1 MVKIR
6 STQSND
12 RDAVVAVVR
21 AAFSS
26 DGHDPQEEVDIV
38 TETWARGAAPEGL
51 DLVAVEDAIVV
62 GYVVAARG
70 RLSDT
75 DVLGVAPLAV
85 TPGRQRAGIGT
96 ALVQELIARADANRW
111 QLLLLLGDPAYYE
124 RFGFEPT
131 GNWGSPMPRSAVT
144 THTFRLANSHATTL
158 RCAEHSPTAGKPR
171 NRTVAKRDLS
181 NAYTMP

>member
-96 ALVQELIARADANRW
+96 ALMQELIARADADRW

-131 GNWGSPMPRSAVT
+131 GKLGITYAALGGDDPHFQARKLARYDASLRG
-144 THTFRLANSHATTL
+144 TFTYCWETRKS
-158 RCAEHSPTAGKPR
+158 
-171 NRTVAKRDLS
+171 NRRET
-181 NAYTMP
+181 

>member
-1 MVKIR
+1 MVTIR

-51 DLVAVEDAIVV
+51 DLVAVEDATVV

-85 TPGRQRAGIGT
+85 APLRQRAGIGT
-96 ALVQELIARADANRW
+96 ALMTELIARADTKHW

-124 RFGFEPT
+124 RFGFEPAAKLGIT
-131 GNWGSPMPRSAVT
+131 YAALGGDDPHFQARKLACYDSSLRG
-144 THTFRLANSHATTL
+144 TFSYCWETQ
-158 RCAEHSPTAGKPR
+158 
-171 NRTVAKRDLS
+171 
-181 NAYTMP
+181 

>member
-12 RDAVVAVVR
+12 REAVVAVVR

-96 ALVQELIARADANRW
+96 ALMTEFVTHSERSCYGALRSPNRSSMLRASAAIMMAFAVASSAPVAVDVSIAFTKILRPSRLSNVTRPTS
-111 QLLLLLGDPAYYE
+111 LS
-124 RFGFEPT
+124 PT
-131 GNWGSPMPRSAVT
+131 GTGA
-144 THTFRLANSHATTL
+144 
-158 RCAEHSPTAGKPR
+158 
-171 NRTVAKRDLS
+171 
-181 NAYTMP
+181 